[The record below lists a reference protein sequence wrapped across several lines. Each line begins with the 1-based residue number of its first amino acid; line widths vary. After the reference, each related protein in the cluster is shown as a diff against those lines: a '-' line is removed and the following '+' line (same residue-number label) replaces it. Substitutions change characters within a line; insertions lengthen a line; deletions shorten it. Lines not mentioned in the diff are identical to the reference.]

1 MANLFGNFFN
11 PTDKSWEEY
20 GQAPSAPPA
29 PQMNFAAWKNAEQNA
44 QILDERHKQEEEW
57 RKRKAEE
64 RAAIAQKNK
73 ETLRP
78 ATADDKLKEAEALKA
93 YERKE
98 ALTNP
103 KVTQI
108 IPEDEQTTTTTE
120 VAPTPEP
127 QTQAI
132 EPKSTLDY
140 QGTTQGNPKWYY
152 TDLAKDAYDQRMKD
166 YQLAQSK
173 IGEQQALY
181 DKATQHDS
189 NLYDR
194 QEAAVKYFEDRANG
208 VDKRNKEGGGWSD
221 WLNPAGILKAPI
233 RLLMGK
239 ETFDKESGQYVRQM
253 PKNWDD
259 LSWNLLRNVG
269 SMMSGVSY
277 TGGSG
282 GKGGITFGYNPSVP
296 MALYGLQRQN
306 AYAPFKDWEA
316 LQKSFAE
323 GATQPAFKPW
333 TIDTPYPR
341 VAHPFEEQMEKQAT
355 EEMALRHG
363 INMIDQEAEYL
374 GYPKDSA
381 QYKMLQ
387 KSRFK
392 WITDNMPD
400 IQDYEKTLRDSGMFG
415 EEEIQ
420 ARVKAF
426 IDKLFGTGDPVE
438 EKRRFDEGLNLK
450 REAEWRKAQKDY
462 QDLMLKAQDLEL
474 KGKIAESNML
484 KNEAQ
489 TEYYLAKA
497 RGTSTANLTTDKE
510 GRLIPKDENGEPV
523 VQDNTQQRYK
533 TAVGLIQSGSALI
546 NKQDATLEE
555 LMAWKDAFDG
565 DGNSYMNKNYTV
577 KKAKDL
583 YLTDEKDQFG
593 TVQSYGLQTI
603 DNEITARINAMVE
616 QMAQAEAIQK
626 QINGEAVPPSP
637 ATAPA
642 TSTPSSGGAVAPS
655 AVAPTATANTQAEA
669 PANTQRTYEEIVAD
683 MPNIAKRQAE
693 ERQAKIAEAVK
704 QAQDERS
711 RQQWEDFI
719 WGLKH
724 GQDPVYSVATEAQ
737 KNVARGMRRLNQADA
752 EILFKLGKEYITPEV
767 MSEIVK
773 RENQSGMTY
782 GKSGYALATSPYS
795 VPTAVPQKPIEAIP
809 IDKIAEEQ
817 VKAETPRYRILS
829 QVLQPLVEQINEIN
843 ERTGGRVKLDDRDLN
858 ELIYSAIDNL
868 DPAIRDFIK
877 HDEFLPEAIEDRWQ
891 MEDYGKAPVGLK
903 SALKYVAPETSD
915 LNVAIVKYA
924 LRQVLNPPQQ
934 G

>member
-1 MANLFGNFFN
+1 MASLFGNLFN
-11 PTDKSWEEY
+11 PMEKDWEEY
-20 GQAPSAPPA
+20 KQAPPA

-57 RKRKAEE
+57 RKKKAEE

-78 ATADDKLKEAEALKA
+78 ATADDKLKEREALKE

-108 IPEDEQTTTTTE
+108 VPEDEQTTTATE

-132 EPKSTLDY
+132 EPKTTLDY

-221 WLNPAGILKAPI
+221 WLNHAGILKAPI

-341 VAHPFEEQMEKQAT
+341 VAHPFEEQMEKQVT
-355 EEMALRHG
+355 EEMALRHS

-400 IQDYEKTLRDSGMFG
+400 IQDYEKTLRDSGMFN

-420 ARVKAF
+420 ARVKAY
-426 IDKLFGTGDPVE
+426 IDKLYGTGDPVE
-438 EKRRFDEGLNLK
+438 EKRRFDEGLTLK

-462 QDLMLKAQDLEL
+462 NDLMMKAQDLEL

-497 RGTSTANLTTDKE
+497 RGTSNSDLTTDKQ
-510 GRLIPKDENGEPV
+510 GRLIPKDENGEPI
-523 VQDNTQQRYK
+523 VQDNTQQRYE
-533 TAVGLIQSGSALI
+533 TALGLIQTGSALI
-546 NKQDATLEE
+546 QNKNATLEE

-616 QMAQAEAIQK
+616 DMAQTEEIQK

-655 AVAPTATANTQAEA
+655 AVAPATTTATTPATTETAEASSAPSWYDVFNAGGDWKAARQKEYEAMFEENRQKQIDANALKQWDKFSNALANATSPVEPVKRQAQKDLGDTQAEL
-669 PANTQRTYEEIVAD
+669 
-683 MPNIAKRQAE
+683 
-693 ERQAKIAEAVK
+693 ERQDMSILNSLAE
-704 QAQDERS
+704 
-711 RQQWEDFI
+711 
-719 WGLKH
+719 
-724 GQDPVYSVATEAQ
+724 T
-737 KNVARGMRRLNQADA
+737 
-752 EILFKLGKEYITPEV
+752 YITPEV
-767 MSEIVK
+767 IKEVQRRANLRS
-773 RENQSGMTY
+773 
-782 GKSGYALATSPYS
+782 LAAIN
-795 VPTAVPQKPIEAIP
+795 PTAVIP
-809 IDKIAEEQ
+809 PEQTADVVSIPVDEIA
-817 VKAETPRYRILS
+817 KAEVENKTLRYQMLS
-829 QVLQPLVEQINEIN
+829 TVMNQIAQEIKSIYKQYPSVQLTNDDINDIAYKYLDEVDPTLQEFI
-843 ERTGGRVKLDDRDLN
+843 RHN
-858 ELIYSAIDNL
+858 ELIGTPKIRSRYFMSDPWRAEAMKQTAPATDDLNMAI
-868 DPAIRDFIK
+868 IR
-877 HDEFLPEAIEDRWQ
+877 
-891 MEDYGKAPVGLK
+891 Y
-903 SALKYVAPETSD
+903 ALK
-915 LNVAIVKYA
+915 NVI
-924 LRQVLNPPQQ
+924 NPPKQ